1 MNNITKKTLNLR
13 GKLITLDKPIVMGIL
28 NITPDSFYD
37 GGKYISEKAILER
50 AKEILEQGASIIDI
64 GAYSSRPGAKDI
76 SEEEEI
82 KRLTRA
88 LTIVRQHLPDAIIS
102 VDTFRPKVAE
112 IVLRDFNVQMI
123 NDIMGGGENMQIF
136 EVIAKWNVPYVLM
149 HIKGT
154 PQTMQLNPYYD
165 DLIQEIILYFAEKLD
180 KLRGLHI
187 NDVIIDPGFG
197 FGKTLE
203 HNYQILS
210 KLDVFK
216 TLFSEP
222 ILVGF
227 SRKSMIFKL
236 LNIKP
241 QQALNGTTVLN
252 TIALIKG
259 VDILRVHDVKEAVET
274 IKIVE
279 KLKQLSNN

>member
-88 LTIVRQHLPDAIIS
+88 LTIVRQHFPDAIIS